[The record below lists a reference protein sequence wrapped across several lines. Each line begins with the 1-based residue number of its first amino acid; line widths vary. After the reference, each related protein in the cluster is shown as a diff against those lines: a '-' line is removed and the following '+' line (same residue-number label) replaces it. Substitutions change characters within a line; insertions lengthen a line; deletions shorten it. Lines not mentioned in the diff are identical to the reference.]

1 MTERQTRPLA
11 DIVAEAQKRDPLE
24 FVVTREN
31 FRENG
36 ERDTLRF
43 AWSIFLA
50 RLDAIRG
57 EWSCGSAVP
66 FFSHP
71 GNGRGLDEAERR
83 KLREAYYP
91 SMATVI
97 ESLLL
102 DFISARE
109 HVDGWEWAKDCGYGN
124 GSSMA
129 DIRKMVEAHPTA
141 IRHGRFLADWF
152 GDLMEAA
159 EQAAIEG

>member
-1 MTERQTRPLA
+1 MTEQQTRPLA
-11 DIVAEAQKRDPLE
+11 DIVAEAQKRYCLSFD
-24 FVVTREN
+24 VVRLN
-31 FRENG
+31 PGENG

-43 AWSIFLA
+43 HWTIGRYA
-50 RLDAIRG
+50 G

-66 FFSHP
+66 LVHNGI
-71 GNGRGLDEAERR
+71 GNEAVRR
-83 KLREAYYP
+83 KVREAYAP
-91 SMATVI
+91 SMAQVI

-102 DFISARE
+102 DFVSAKE
-109 HVDGWEWAKDCGYGN
+109 HANGWDWAEDCGYGD

>member
-1 MTERQTRPLA
+1 MTEQQTRPLA
-11 DIVAEAQKRDPLE
+11 DIVAEAQKRVPVE
-24 FVVTREN
+24 FTITREN

-43 AWSIFLA
+43 TWSLFEA
-50 RLDAIRG
+50 RYDAIRG

-66 FFSHP
+66 LFRNP
-71 GNGRGLDEAERR
+71 GKGHDEAARR
-83 KLREAYYP
+83 KVREAYVP

-97 ESLLL
+97 DSILL
-102 DFISARE
+102 DFVSARE
-109 HVDGWEWAKDCGYGN
+109 HVDGWDWAKECGYVD

-129 DIRKMVEAHPTA
+129 DLRKMVEAHPTVM
-141 IRHGRFLADWF
+141 RHGRFLADWF